1 MKILQANTLIGI
13 FISSLTFTTSVGAT
27 EIIHYQN
34 KPVTIELHAG
44 EERSIQFGDHVQVGI
59 TKGQQTMK
67 LFRVQ
72 SAQGAVHFLPYR
84 EFEKQRVQIKRVSD
98 GRIILVDLM
107 ATTPIGENTTPLEDV
122 RLLLEE
128 ENEVPEDIKKE
139 EKAKKQKAAVIS
151 PVDLTRYAAQRLYG
165 PTRLHNDKPGILET
179 SLGVSGEVK
188 IFKGENKFKTVSMP
202 ILAYQGGGYYLA
214 AIHIRNVS
222 EQDVHLNYLDLNL
235 PFSHA
240 TFQHH
245 ALRPVGIPGDS
256 TVLYLVSERPLKET
270 LFPWDYFQ
278 PVPQP
283 KEPEVENYKMKESGR

>member
-13 FISSLTFTTSVGAT
+13 FIGSLTFVTSVGAT

-107 ATTPIGENTTPLEDV
+107 ATAPIGENTAPLEDV

-165 PTRLHNDKPGILET
+165 PTRLHNDKPGILVLRTLFSSYKERA
-179 SLGVSGEVK
+179 
-188 IFKGENKFKTVSMP
+188 FA
-202 ILAYQGGGYYLA
+202 LAKNQQCS
-214 AIHIRNVS
+214 RS
-222 EQDVHLNYLDLNL
+222 EHSEGAV
-235 PFSHA
+235 F
-240 TFQHH
+240 
-245 ALRPVGIPGDS
+245 LRPERVGFI
-256 TVLYLVSERPLKET
+256 LPL
-270 LFPWDYFQ
+270 P
-278 PVPQP
+278 
-283 KEPEVENYKMKESGR
+283 SGSP